1 MKRWRL
7 RSDAE
12 LLRTV
17 EQLFLREVLSF
28 DGPKRI
34 GTRLDGRPPDRSVFA
49 VAELESCASVVVAR
63 VYEADLDLDPE
74 GSLRLVYMTEADL
87 ELFQAVA
94 SAEPAL
100 GADQPGEQ

>member
-1 MKRWRL
+1 MKRRSH

-12 LLRTV
+12 FLRTV

-34 GTRLDGRPPDRSVFA
+34 GMRLDGRPPDRSVFA

-63 VYEADLDLDPE
+63 VYEADLDLDVE
-74 GSLRLVYMTEADL
+74 GSLQLVYMTDADL
-87 ELFQAVA
+87 ELFHAVG
-94 SAEPAL
+94 SPVL
-100 GADQPGEQ
+100 GADRPDEQ